1 MKAKSPPQNKVKL
14 EQFHLYPSLCVFSNL
29 FLAPLY
35 RSSLSLHA
43 FSLSFSLSSSL
54 FPSPTLSIDPSF
66 NFLNNFSLFFNLT
79 SFKNPEFH

>member
-14 EQFHLYPSLCVFSNL
+14 EKFRLYPSLFVFSNL
-29 FLAPLY
+29 FLTPLY

-43 FSLSFSLSSSL
+43 FSLSVSLFL

-66 NFLNNFSLFFNLT
+66 NILNNFSLLFNLT